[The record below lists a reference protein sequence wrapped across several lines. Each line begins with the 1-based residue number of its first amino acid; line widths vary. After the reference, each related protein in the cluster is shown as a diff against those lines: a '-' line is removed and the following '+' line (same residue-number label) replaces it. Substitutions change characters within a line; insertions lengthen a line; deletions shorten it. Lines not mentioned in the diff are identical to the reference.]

1 MKRMVFRMTKLKRS
15 VMVLI
20 VAVAA
25 IVCAIAGVAL
35 SGTFGGLR
43 TAQAANN
50 VQIEGYYNSYGDFSG
65 ADLIQGGTNTAKSL
79 KENGYKI
86 ELYDGIAISAFTV
99 TGGQTASA
107 ASLSDIMYTSGMSI
121 KPYYVSVCMDITITT
136 NSTRT
141 LEVQLRSG
149 SSNSAFDGA
158 DARENRVIKC
168 YEIING
174 SETALPAYTTASDGK
189 ATFTTKTIADCEY
202 RFELIDETDRPV
214 HCVEYRRIYNG
225 EIYRGFKVEF
235 EDRNGIIGA
244 TKMAGGLYYLP
255 HDIAYYNPASLRNEI
270 MSTTNNGDFY
280 DEWVLDLN
288 GHVLDLSRCAD
299 VEVTASNGSN
309 ITWDAARIS
318 INSSKIIIRDS
329 STKKEKH
336 KFKDIG
342 DGRWQLDPSGP
353 YEIEGGAIVG
363 GGGGKGNRSATS
375 TVFQHNCGK
384 GNNDVFIFESGTI
397 AGCVSGSQA
406 GANAKVKYSAIL
418 SVQGTLRMTGGVIRN
433 CTIYSGGNAVMVT
446 NSIVSL
452 SNTADFE
459 MTAGGIYDNT
469 LYVHSNSN
477 LSAIPGGAIG
487 KWQEDVGENQTLP
500 IKISGGV
507 IEHFHI
513 TGPDAGKA
521 AAASFSDDG
530 TSGLRGTTALQ
541 ISGGYIDGGID
552 IINTNN
558 FFDASQ
564 SSVTGGYF
572 TSADLKDY
580 QPYIPSGYMALDLDS
595 DPTGKHYGDA
605 AYDAAQPIGVYRAVA
620 GTVTSN
626 SPVYDGKPIEE
637 GVDFTFDGVPSGSTV
652 TAAGATFSYTGT
664 SKAQGTVSGNGLPT
678 DAGDYEITADI
689 PTYTF
694 PDGSATT
701 AGKVKFNITIE
712 QLDLTNATVETNE
725 SQLIYNMGMQKVQV
739 TSVKV
744 GNLSIAASDYS
755 LSGDTEGQNVPS
767 WGYDLIV
774 SGINNCKGSTTVNWN
789 ITPYSFENGGAV
801 IYLDNY
807 ASPFYDGTKQTRAV
821 SSVKLPG
828 LGGISIASAFYK
840 VSGTFEATNAGVYTI
855 TVTGSYNYTGS
866 CSTTWEIRKYNLSN
880 AVAVCNSKF
889 TYDGNQK
896 KVSLASIK
904 TQGGKVL
911 VQNVSWSW
919 ISCDPKTDAGT
930 YEFTAGP
937 ASSQN
942 YEGKAKGTWTIAPID
957 LSKATVSGGNTK
969 FTYNGKERTP
979 SGFTV
984 TAAENNMVLSE
995 GSQYTIRGSGK
1006 NAGVF
1011 DYYIEQ
1017 GSDTNNFI
1025 NAQTLQAEI
1034 LKRDIAG
1041 ATIKLK
1047 NTSYVY
1053 NGAAQTVQISAVT
1066 LNGVSGNVT
1075 YKVLGGNSGT
1085 NATTYTMT
1093 LEGTGN
1099 FQGVTTYKWTIA
1111 PKPLEQGWVK
1121 NGGGKVYDGTVVS
1134 AIQAGSVVW
1143 GSKTLQEGTDYTLSN
1158 LSLHA
1163 GTHTATI
1170 TGKGNFNGNVTCKYT
1185 ISPKQVN
1192 VTWKVN
1198 GVALADQT
1206 AGQTHTLT
1214 AAIAASEFVTNDRNG
1229 NVEFRIVCNQAQGTV
1244 WGNSGGAAASL
1255 GLSAEDTYLLS
1266 IEFKDKSGNADY
1278 TAAEQTFTILDN
1290 ALPTTLEVNGSNIF
1304 TLDANASHMTLTFT
1318 LKAAQALP
1326 RGLSVEF
1333 TVSGSGKGTATGT
1346 YDNNGCY
1353 TATFIITTYGKY
1365 TVNATVTS
1373 SGQDRYSAPQAVTHQ
1388 VDWLNEV
1395 AWTSSN
1401 YQDSG
1406 IYWGKTDVVF
1416 TAEPGYTLSNS
1427 LTGFGA
1433 SITASQGGWFVFYYQ
1448 NSARQVGMATV
1459 QVKLDSTAPVGHIG
1473 DGSDADLYKDT
1484 AGAGAQYWLY
1494 TGALSVTAAGEDG
1507 DSGVALVEYAFGDAR
1522 GAKTAYTVVSGN
1534 IPLDASYDVLYVRVT
1549 DHVGN
1554 EAVFTASFRQYE
1566 APAAGMVSY
1575 TKLSGGGLVLDLNG
1589 NTLDPAEQ
1597 LLFDGNALT
1606 SADYTVSGTQVTV
1619 FGAYLDGL
1627 AMSKD
1632 AQIFTVEYF
1641 ILPGGLDSA
1650 KVKNYAS
1657 LNRNVTLN
1665 ATVEKAT
1672 LVAADFTFTANAHNG
1687 GFVYDGTDYTADFA
1701 LKNGLAA
1708 GALTA
1713 SYTRVGG
1720 GAALV
1725 TKDAGTYSV
1734 SVSAAGSKFYK
1745 AAQVT
1750 YGAWQFTVEQRDL
1763 SHDATISVSGT
1774 YTYTGMAQTPT
1785 YQVNL
1790 GGAVPITASDYSISL
1805 EDNVNAGT
1813 GKIVLT
1819 GTGNFTGICEGTFV
1833 IQKANCLSATATGY
1847 TGEYDGQSHLPALS
1861 VSGFVNG
1868 EDMAA
1873 AGGIIEY
1880 SLDGSV
1886 WTRGYTATN
1895 VADSGKIF
1903 LRVVFANYE
1912 TVFADAT
1919 VEITARSLADAALAV
1934 LGSYTYNGAPQTA
1947 TFTAGDALLTA
1958 QDYAVSYENNVNAG
1972 TATAIVTGKGNFAG
1986 SVKLTFVIAKAAI
1999 SPNVSLDGWEEGAQ
2013 AGVPV
2018 ISGNSGNGSTEYL
2031 YTGTTADGTAYSS
2044 TEVPTEAGEYTLTVT
2059 FAETANYLGASAS
2072 VDFGISA
2079 AAHGGA
2085 SAWSNILLVIIILID
2100 CALTGIFVGLILR
2113 RREEEK
2119 EDASATPAM

>member
-1 MKRMVFRMTKLKRS
+1 M
-15 VMVLI
+15 
-20 VAVAA
+20 
-25 IVCAIAGVAL
+25 
-35 SGTFGGLR
+35 
-43 TAQAANN
+43 
-50 VQIEGYYNSYGDFSG
+50 
-65 ADLIQGGTNTAKSL
+65 
-79 KENGYKI
+79 
-86 ELYDGIAISAFTV
+86 
-99 TGGQTASA
+99 
-107 ASLSDIMYTSGMSI
+107 
-121 KPYYVSVCMDITITT
+121 
-136 NSTRT
+136 
-141 LEVQLRSG
+141 
-149 SSNSAFDGA
+149 
-158 DARENRVIKC
+158 
-168 YEIING
+168 
-174 SETALPAYTTASDGK
+174 
-189 ATFTTKTIADCEY
+189 
-202 RFELIDETDRPV
+202 
-214 HCVEYRRIYNG
+214 
-225 EIYRGFKVEF
+225 
-235 EDRNGIIGA
+235 
-244 TKMAGGLYYLP
+244 
-255 HDIAYYNPASLRNEI
+255 
-270 MSTTNNGDFY
+270 
-280 DEWVLDLN
+280 
-288 GHVLDLSRCAD
+288 
-299 VEVTASNGSN
+299 
-309 ITWDAARIS
+309 
-318 INSSKIIIRDS
+318 
-329 STKKEKH
+329 
-336 KFKDIG
+336 
-342 DGRWQLDPSGP
+342 
-353 YEIEGGAIVG
+353 
-363 GGGGKGNRSATS
+363 
-375 TVFQHNCGK
+375 
-384 GNNDVFIFESGTI
+384 
-397 AGCVSGSQA
+397 
-406 GANAKVKYSAIL
+406 
-418 SVQGTLRMTGGVIRN
+418 
-433 CTIYSGGNAVMVT
+433 
-446 NSIVSL
+446 
-452 SNTADFE
+452 
-459 MTAGGIYDNT
+459 
-469 LYVHSNSN
+469 
-477 LSAIPGGAIG
+477 
-487 KWQEDVGENQTLP
+487 
-500 IKISGGV
+500 
-507 IEHFHI
+507 
-513 TGPDAGKA
+513 
-521 AAASFSDDG
+521 
-530 TSGLRGTTALQ
+530 
-541 ISGGYIDGGID
+541 
-552 IINTNN
+552 
-558 FFDASQ
+558 
-564 SSVTGGYF
+564 
-572 TSADLKDY
+572 
-580 QPYIPSGYMALDLDS
+580 IPSGYVVLDLDS

-620 GTVTSN
+620 GTVTSL

-637 GVDFTFDGVPSGSTV
+637 GVDFTFDGVPRGRTV
-652 TAAGATFSYTGT
+652 AGAGTTYSYTGT
-664 SKAQGTVSGNGLPT
+664 SKVQGAVSGSGLPT

-694 PDGSATT
+694 PDGSATS

-712 QLDLTNATVETNE
+712 QLDLSNATVETNE
-725 SQLIYNMGMQKVQV
+725 SQLIYNMGFQKVQV

-755 LSGDTEGQNVPS
+755 LSGETEGKNVPS
-767 WGYDLIV
+767 WGYNLIV

-807 ASPFYDGTKQTRAV
+807 ASPFYDGTKHTRAV

-828 LGGISIASAFYK
+828 LGGISVQPALYN
-840 VSGTFEATNAGVYTI
+840 VSGTFEASDAGVYTI
-855 TVTGSYNYTGS
+855 TVTGHYNYTGS
-866 CSTTWEIRKYNLSN
+866 CSKTWEIRKYDLSN

-889 TYDGNQK
+889 TYDGNAK
-896 KVSLASIK
+896 KITLATIK

-911 VQNVSWSW
+911 VQNVPWSW
-919 ISCDPKTDAGT
+919 ISYDAKIDAGT

-942 YEGKAKGTWTIAPID
+942 YEGRAKGTWTIAPID
-957 LSKATVSGGNTK
+957 LSKATVSGGNTT

-1006 NAGVF
+1006 NAGLF

-1025 NAQTLQAEI
+1025 NAQKLQGEI
-1034 LKRDIAG
+1034 LRRDIAG
-1041 ATIKLK
+1041 ATVKLK

-1085 NATTYTMT
+1085 NATSYTMT
-1093 LEGTGN
+1093 IEGTGN

-1111 PKPLEQGWVK
+1111 AKPLEQGWVK

-1143 GSKTLQEGTDYTLSN
+1143 GSKTLQAGTDYTLSN

-1163 GTHTATI
+1163 GTHKATI
-1170 TGKGNFNGNVTCKYT
+1170 TGTGNFSGQVDCEYT
-1185 ISPKQVN
+1185 ISPKQVS
-1192 VTWKVN
+1192 VVWQVN
-1198 GVALADQT
+1198 GGALADQT
-1206 AGQTHTLT
+1206 AGKTHTLT

-1244 WGNSGGAAASL
+1244 WGNSCGAAASL
-1255 GLSAEDTYLLS
+1255 GLSAEDTYRLS

-1278 TAAEQTFTILDN
+1278 AVAEQTFTILDN
-1290 ALPTTLEVNGSNIF
+1290 SLPTTLEVNGVSGDQTLTF
-1304 TLDANASHMTLTFT
+1304 TVDGNGEMTLTFQVSEASPMPQGLGVEFDVNGAKVSGAYQNGVYVGSYKIGKIGT
-1318 LKAAQALP
+1318 YTIAVTVTGKSTAGEPYADSSAKIEVEYLKASNAYTSANYCD
-1326 RGLSVEF
+1326 
-1333 TVSGSGKGTATGT
+1333 GT
-1346 YDNNGCY
+1346 
-1353 TATFIITTYGKY
+1353 
-1365 TVNATVTS
+1365 S
-1373 SGQDRYSAPQAVTHQ
+1373 
-1388 VDWLNEV
+1388 
-1395 AWTSSN
+1395 
-1401 YQDSG
+1401 

-1416 TAEPGYTLSNS
+1416 AAKPGFTLSNNN

-1433 SITASQGGWFVFYYQ
+1433 SFTASQGGSVKIYYQ
-1448 NSARQVGMATV
+1448 DSARQVGCADAQV
-1459 QVKLDSTAPVGHIG
+1459 QLDNAVPVGHIG
-1473 DGSDADLYKDT
+1473 DGSNADLYKDT

-1494 TGALSVTAAGEDG
+1494 MGALSVTAAGEDG
-1507 DSGVALVEYAFGDAR
+1507 ESGVALVEYAFGDAS
-1522 GAKTAYTVVSGN
+1522 GAKTAYTAVSGN

-1549 DHVGN
+1549 DNVGN
-1554 EAVFTASFRQYE
+1554 AAVFTASFRQYE
-1566 APAAGMVSY
+1566 APAATGTLAY
-1575 TKLSGGGLVLDLNG
+1575 TKLSGGALVFDLDLNG
-1589 NTLDPAEQ
+1589 NDLDSAAGFK
-1597 LLFDGNALT
+1597 FDGNALT

-1619 FGAYLDGL
+1619 FGAYLDEL

-1632 AQIFTVEYF
+1632 AQIFTVEYSF
-1641 ILPGGLDSA
+1641 LPNGLDAA
-1650 KVKNYAS
+1650 KIKNYAS
-1657 LNRNVTLN
+1657 LNRSVTLN

-1672 LVAADFTFTANAHNG
+1672 LAAADFTFTAKAHNG
-1687 GFVYDGTDYTADFA
+1687 GFVYDGTDYTASFA
-1701 LKNGLAA
+1701 LKNSLDA

-1734 SVSAAGSKFYK
+1734 SVDAAGSKYYK

-1750 YGAWQFTVEQRDL
+1750 DGAWQFTVEQRDL
-1763 SHDATISVSGT
+1763 SLDATISVSGT
-1774 YTYTGMAQTPT
+1774 YTYTGAAQTPT

-1819 GTGNFTGICEGTFV
+1819 GTGNFKGTCEGTFV

-1873 AGGIIEY
+1873 AGGTIEY

-1934 LGSYTYNGAPQTA
+1934 LGSYTYNGAPQQA

-1972 TATAIVTGKGNFAG
+1972 TATATVTGKGNFAG

-1999 SPNVSLDGWEEGAQ
+1999 SPNVSLDGWAEGAE

-2018 ISGNSGNGSTEYL
+2018 ISGNSGNGSTEYR

-2072 VDFGISA
+2072 VDFSISA

-2085 SAWSNILLVIIILID
+2085 SAWSIILLIIIILTD

-2113 RREEEK
+2113 RREEE
-2119 EDASATPAM
+2119 DASATPAM